1 MFARHHRRSI
11 RLKNY
16 DYSQSGIYFV
26 TICTKNREHIFCSI
40 ENGETKLSEEGI
52 IADKC
57 WMEIPT
63 HFPDVVLHEYVIM
76 PNHIHGIIE
85 IKKSMDVLDRDARN
99 NVDIHNNVDAYDN
112 VGAKN
117 FSPLPHPPS
126 PQPHPPSPQPHPS
139 LSMHPSSLTNESIR
153 PTGTSRTIGSIVRG
167 FKIGVT
173 KGIGYSPWQRNYY
186 EHIIRDYLE
195 YERIAEYIVQ
205 NPLKWE
211 NDCFYG
217 NE

>member
-1 MFARHHRRSI
+1 
-11 RLKNY
+11 
-16 DYSQSGIYFV
+16 
-26 TICTKNREHIFCSI
+26 
-40 ENGETKLSEEGI
+40 
-52 IADKC
+52 
-57 WMEIPT
+57 
-63 HFPDVVLHEYVIM
+63 
-76 PNHIHGIIE
+76 
-85 IKKSMDVLDRDARN
+85 MDVLDRDARN

-117 FSPLPHPPS
+117 FSPL
-126 PQPHPPSPQPHPS
+126 PHPPSPQPHPS

>member
-52 IADKC
+52 VADKC

-99 NVDIHNNVDAYDN
+99 NVDIHNNVDA
-112 VGAKN
+112 
-117 FSPLPHPPS
+117 S
-126 PQPHPPSPQPHPS
+126 HPPSPQPHPS

-173 KGIGYSPWQRNYY
+173 KGIDYSPWQRNYY

>member
-40 ENGETKLSEEGI
+40 ENGETMLSEEGI
-52 IADKC
+52 VADKC
-57 WMEIPT
+57 WMGIPT
-63 HFPDVVLHEYVIM
+63 HSPDVVLHEYVIM

-85 IKKSMDVLDRDARN
+85 IKKSMDVLDWDVR
-99 NVDIHNNVDAYDN
+99 DN

-117 FSPLPHPPS
+117 FSPLPHPTS
-126 PQPHPPSPQPHPS
+126 PQPQ
-139 LSMHPSSLTNESIR
+139 PSSLTKEFKR

-186 EHIIRDYLE
+186 EHIIRDYME
-195 YERIAEYIVQ
+195 YVRVAEYIVQ
-205 NPLKWE
+205 NPQKWG

>member
-40 ENGETKLSEEGI
+40 ENGETMLSEEGI
-52 IADKC
+52 VADKC

-85 IKKSMDVLDRDARN
+85 IKKSMDVLDWDVRD
-99 NVDIHNNVDAYDN
+99 I

-117 FSPLPHPPS
+117 FSPQRP
-126 PQPHPPSPQPHPS
+126 
-139 LSMHPSSLTNESIR
+139 HPSSLMNESIR

-186 EHIIRDYLE
+186 EHIIRDYME
-195 YERIAEYIVQ
+195 YVRVAEYIVQ
-205 NPLKWE
+205 NPLKWG

>member
-85 IKKSMDVLDRDARN
+85 IKKSMDVLDWDACDD
-99 NVDIHNNVDAYDN
+99 VDVHNNVDVRDI

-117 FSPLPHPPS
+117 FS
-126 PQPHPPSPQPHPS
+126 PQPHPPSPQP
-139 LSMHPSSLTNESIR
+139 HPSSLTNESIR

-186 EHIIRDYLE
+186 EHIIRDYMG
-195 YERIAEYIVQ
+195 YVKIAEYIVQ

>member
-40 ENGETKLSEEGI
+40 EKGETKLSEEGI
-52 IADKC
+52 VADKC

-85 IKKSMDVLDRDARN
+85 IKNSMNVLDRDAR
-99 NVDIHNNVDAYDN
+99 DI

-117 FSPLPHPPS
+117 FSPLPP
-126 PQPHPPSPQPHPS
+126 
-139 LSMHPSSLTNESIR
+139 PSSLTNESIR

-173 KGIGYSPWQRNYY
+173 KEIGYSPWQRNYY
-186 EHIIRDYLE
+186 EHIIRDYME
-195 YERIAEYIVQ
+195 YVRIAEYIVQ

-217 NE
+217 NK

>member
-16 DYSQSGIYFV
+16 DYSQSGIYLV

-85 IKKSMDVLDRDARN
+85 IKKSMDVLDR
-99 NVDIHNNVDAYDN
+99 
-112 VGAKN
+112 
-117 FSPLPHPPS
+117 
-126 PQPHPPSPQPHPS
+126 
-139 LSMHPSSLTNESIR
+139 EC
-153 PTGTSRTIGSIVRG
+153 
-167 FKIGVT
+167 
-173 KGIGYSPWQRNYY
+173 GYT
-186 EHIIRDYLE
+186 
-195 YERIAEYIVQ
+195 
-205 NPLKWE
+205 
-211 NDCFYG
+211 
-217 NE
+217 

>member
-11 RLKNY
+11 RLENY

-99 NVDIHNNVDAYDN
+99 NVDIHNNVDARDI

-117 FSPLPHPPS
+117 FS
-126 PQPHPPSPQPHPS
+126 PQPHPPSPQP
-139 LSMHPSSLTNESIR
+139 HPSSLTNESIR

-186 EHIIRDYLE
+186 EHIIRDYME